1 MFSFYYFIIRR
12 VRLSILFVRQ
22 ISTYQTLR
30 SVKYSYY
37 LIIRT
42 KPKILFD
49 KLLFFLHNFIDMNR
63 KNEKTLSVSEQYN
76 VAKAKKIAII
86 LILLALV
93 FLFFV
98 VSVFVGSGTLS
109 FKEVFLAIFNKGSE
123 TARLIVR
130 RIRFPRVI
138 AALIAGGGLAVSGL
152 VMQTVLKNPLASP
165 TTLGVSNAAVFGANF
180 AIIVVGAGAFHST
193 HGSWL
198 SISNPY
204 LVSTFS
210 FLSAIIAAGS
220 ILLLARLKN
229 LNASAIVLAGVAV
242 SAIFQAG
249 TTLIQYFASD
259 TQVASAVYWTFG
271 DLGRASYKTDLIMFI
286 VVAVSTLFFFLK
298 RWDFSAMSGGL
309 AYAKTLGV
317 NTRFMTIMSLLLA
330 SLITSVTVSFLGI
343 IGFVGL
349 TAPQF
354 MKRIVG
360 DDYRYL
366 LPSSFLAGA
375 LLLLI
380 SDILGRLPIFGTS
393 VPVGVVTSL
402 IGGPVFL
409 AILLRR
415 KKNESE
421 NI

>member
-1 MFSFYYFIIRR
+1 M
-12 VRLSILFVRQ
+12 
-22 ISTYQTLR
+22 
-30 SVKYSYY
+30 
-37 LIIRT
+37 
-42 KPKILFD
+42 FD

-86 LILLALV
+86 FILLALV

-298 RWDFSAMSGGL
+298 RWDFSAMSGGI

-330 SLITSVTVSFLGI
+330 SLITSVIVSFLGI

-360 DDYRYL
+360 DDYRFL

-402 IGGPVFL
+402 IGGPIFL

>member
-1 MFSFYYFIIRR
+1 M
-12 VRLSILFVRQ
+12 
-22 ISTYQTLR
+22 
-30 SVKYSYY
+30 
-37 LIIRT
+37 
-42 KPKILFD
+42 FD

-220 ILLLARLKN
+220 ILLLTRLKN

-286 VVAVSTLFFFLK
+286 VVAVSTLFFFSK
-298 RWDFSAMSGGL
+298 RWDFSAMSGGI

-409 AILLRR
+409 AILLSR

>member
-1 MFSFYYFIIRR
+1 M
-12 VRLSILFVRQ
+12 
-22 ISTYQTLR
+22 
-30 SVKYSYY
+30 
-37 LIIRT
+37 
-42 KPKILFD
+42 FD

-86 LILLALV
+86 FILLALV

-259 TQVASAVYWTFG
+259 TQVASAMYWTFG

>member
-1 MFSFYYFIIRR
+1 M
-12 VRLSILFVRQ
+12 
-22 ISTYQTLR
+22 
-30 SVKYSYY
+30 
-37 LIIRT
+37 
-42 KPKILFD
+42 FD
-49 KLLFFLHNFIDMNR
+49 KLLIFLHNFIDMNR

-138 AALIAGGGLAVSGL
+138 AALIAGGDLAVSGL

-204 LVSTFS
+204 LVSAFS

-298 RWDFSAMSGGL
+298 RWDFSAMSGGI

>member
-1 MFSFYYFIIRR
+1 M
-12 VRLSILFVRQ
+12 
-22 ISTYQTLR
+22 
-30 SVKYSYY
+30 
-37 LIIRT
+37 
-42 KPKILFD
+42 FD

-63 KNEKTLSVSEQYN
+63 KNEKTLSVSDQYN

-298 RWDFSAMSGGL
+298 RWDFSAMSGGI

>member
-1 MFSFYYFIIRR
+1 M
-12 VRLSILFVRQ
+12 
-22 ISTYQTLR
+22 
-30 SVKYSYY
+30 
-37 LIIRT
+37 
-42 KPKILFD
+42 FD

-109 FKEVFLAIFNKGSE
+109 FKEVFLATFNKGSE

-298 RWDFSAMSGGL
+298 RWDFSAMSGGI

>member
-1 MFSFYYFIIRR
+1 M
-12 VRLSILFVRQ
+12 
-22 ISTYQTLR
+22 
-30 SVKYSYY
+30 
-37 LIIRT
+37 
-42 KPKILFD
+42 FD

-63 KNEKTLSVSEQYN
+63 KNAKTLSVSEQYN

-86 LILLALV
+86 FILLALV

-286 VVAVSTLFFFLK
+286 VVSVSTLFFFLK
-298 RWDFSAMSGGL
+298 RWDFSAMSGGI

-360 DDYRYL
+360 DDYRFL

>member
-1 MFSFYYFIIRR
+1 M
-12 VRLSILFVRQ
+12 
-22 ISTYQTLR
+22 
-30 SVKYSYY
+30 
-37 LIIRT
+37 
-42 KPKILFD
+42 FD
-49 KLLFFLHNFIDMNR
+49 KRLFFLHNFINMNR

-259 TQVASAVYWTFG
+259 TQVASAMYWTFG

-360 DDYRYL
+360 DDYRFL

-415 KKNESE
+415 KKNEYLCLYQAGS
-421 NI
+421 

>member
-1 MFSFYYFIIRR
+1 M
-12 VRLSILFVRQ
+12 
-22 ISTYQTLR
+22 
-30 SVKYSYY
+30 
-37 LIIRT
+37 
-42 KPKILFD
+42 FD

-298 RWDFSAMSGGL
+298 PWDFSAMSGGL

>member
-1 MFSFYYFIIRR
+1 M
-12 VRLSILFVRQ
+12 
-22 ISTYQTLR
+22 
-30 SVKYSYY
+30 
-37 LIIRT
+37 
-42 KPKILFD
+42 FD

-123 TARLIVR
+123 TARLIVC

-298 RWDFSAMSGGL
+298 RWDFSAMTGGL

-393 VPVGVVTSL
+393 VPVGVITSL

>member
-1 MFSFYYFIIRR
+1 M
-12 VRLSILFVRQ
+12 
-22 ISTYQTLR
+22 
-30 SVKYSYY
+30 
-37 LIIRT
+37 
-42 KPKILFD
+42 FD
-49 KLLFFLHNFIDMNR
+49 KRLFFLHNFIDMNR
-63 KNEKTLSVSEQYN
+63 MNEKTRSVSEQYN

-298 RWDFSAMSGGL
+298 RWDFSAMSGGI

-360 DDYRYL
+360 DDYRFL

>member
-1 MFSFYYFIIRR
+1 M
-12 VRLSILFVRQ
+12 
-22 ISTYQTLR
+22 
-30 SVKYSYY
+30 
-37 LIIRT
+37 
-42 KPKILFD
+42 FD

-298 RWDFSAMSGGL
+298 RWDFSAMSGGI

-354 MKRIVG
+354 MKHIVG

>member
-1 MFSFYYFIIRR
+1 M
-12 VRLSILFVRQ
+12 
-22 ISTYQTLR
+22 
-30 SVKYSYY
+30 
-37 LIIRT
+37 
-42 KPKILFD
+42 FD

-138 AALIAGGGLAVSGL
+138 AALVAGGGLAVSGL

-366 LPSSFLAGA
+366 LPSAFLAGA

>member
-1 MFSFYYFIIRR
+1 M
-12 VRLSILFVRQ
+12 
-22 ISTYQTLR
+22 
-30 SVKYSYY
+30 
-37 LIIRT
+37 
-42 KPKILFD
+42 FD
-49 KLLFFLHNFIDMNR
+49 KRLFFLHNFIDMNR

-180 AIIVVGAGAFHST
+180 AIIAVGAGAFHST

-298 RWDFSAMSGGL
+298 RWDFSAMSGGI

-360 DDYRYL
+360 DDYRFL

-409 AILLRR
+409 TILLRR

>member
-1 MFSFYYFIIRR
+1 M
-12 VRLSILFVRQ
+12 
-22 ISTYQTLR
+22 
-30 SVKYSYY
+30 
-37 LIIRT
+37 
-42 KPKILFD
+42 FD
-49 KLLFFLHNFIDMNR
+49 KRLFFLHNFIDMNR

-330 SLITSVTVSFLGI
+330 SLITSITVSFLGI

-354 MKRIVG
+354 MKRVVG

>member
-1 MFSFYYFIIRR
+1 M
-12 VRLSILFVRQ
+12 
-22 ISTYQTLR
+22 
-30 SVKYSYY
+30 
-37 LIIRT
+37 
-42 KPKILFD
+42 FD

-298 RWDFSAMSGGL
+298 RWDFSAMSGGI

-317 NTRFMTIMSLLLA
+317 NTRFMTIISLLLA

>member
-1 MFSFYYFIIRR
+1 M
-12 VRLSILFVRQ
+12 
-22 ISTYQTLR
+22 
-30 SVKYSYY
+30 
-37 LIIRT
+37 
-42 KPKILFD
+42 FD

-63 KNEKTLSVSEQYN
+63 KNKKTLSVSEQYN

-86 LILLALV
+86 LILLAIV

>member
-1 MFSFYYFIIRR
+1 M
-12 VRLSILFVRQ
+12 
-22 ISTYQTLR
+22 
-30 SVKYSYY
+30 
-37 LIIRT
+37 
-42 KPKILFD
+42 FD

-63 KNEKTLSVSEQYN
+63 QNEKTLSVSEQYN

-360 DDYRYL
+360 DDYRFL

>member
-1 MFSFYYFIIRR
+1 M
-12 VRLSILFVRQ
+12 
-22 ISTYQTLR
+22 
-30 SVKYSYY
+30 
-37 LIIRT
+37 
-42 KPKILFD
+42 FD
-49 KLLFFLHNFIDMNR
+49 KLVFFLHNFIDMNR

-298 RWDFSAMSGGL
+298 RWDFSAMSGGI

-360 DDYRYL
+360 DDYRFL

>member
-1 MFSFYYFIIRR
+1 M
-12 VRLSILFVRQ
+12 
-22 ISTYQTLR
+22 
-30 SVKYSYY
+30 
-37 LIIRT
+37 
-42 KPKILFD
+42 FD

-360 DDYRYL
+360 DDYRFL

-402 IGGPVFL
+402 IGGPIFL

>member
-1 MFSFYYFIIRR
+1 
-12 VRLSILFVRQ
+12 
-22 ISTYQTLR
+22 
-30 SVKYSYY
+30 
-37 LIIRT
+37 
-42 KPKILFD
+42 
-49 KLLFFLHNFIDMNR
+49 MNR

-242 SAIFQAG
+242 SAIFQAC

-298 RWDFSAMSGGL
+298 RWDFSAMSGGI

>member
-1 MFSFYYFIIRR
+1 M
-12 VRLSILFVRQ
+12 
-22 ISTYQTLR
+22 
-30 SVKYSYY
+30 
-37 LIIRT
+37 
-42 KPKILFD
+42 FD
-49 KLLFFLHNFIDMNR
+49 KRLFFLHNFIDMNR

-86 LILLALV
+86 FILLALV

-298 RWDFSAMSGGL
+298 RWDFSAMSGGI

-317 NTRFMTIMSLLLA
+317 NTPFMTIMSLLLA

-360 DDYRYL
+360 DDYRFL

>member
-1 MFSFYYFIIRR
+1 M
-12 VRLSILFVRQ
+12 
-22 ISTYQTLR
+22 
-30 SVKYSYY
+30 
-37 LIIRT
+37 
-42 KPKILFD
+42 FD

-271 DLGRASYKTDLIMFI
+271 DLGRASYKTDFIMFI

>member
-1 MFSFYYFIIRR
+1 M
-12 VRLSILFVRQ
+12 
-22 ISTYQTLR
+22 
-30 SVKYSYY
+30 
-37 LIIRT
+37 
-42 KPKILFD
+42 FD

-86 LILLALV
+86 FILLALV

-286 VVAVSTLFFFLK
+286 VVAVSTLFFFSK

-393 VPVGVVTSL
+393 VPVGVITSL

>member
-1 MFSFYYFIIRR
+1 M
-12 VRLSILFVRQ
+12 
-22 ISTYQTLR
+22 
-30 SVKYSYY
+30 
-37 LIIRT
+37 
-42 KPKILFD
+42 FD
-49 KLLFFLHNFIDMNR
+49 KRLFFLHNFIDMNR

-298 RWDFSAMSGGL
+298 RWDFSAMSGGI

>member
-1 MFSFYYFIIRR
+1 M
-12 VRLSILFVRQ
+12 
-22 ISTYQTLR
+22 
-30 SVKYSYY
+30 
-37 LIIRT
+37 
-42 KPKILFD
+42 FD
-49 KLLFFLHNFIDMNR
+49 KRLFFLHNFIDMNR

-76 VAKAKKIAII
+76 VAKAKKIAIL

-286 VVAVSTLFFFLK
+286 VVAVSTLFFFSK
-298 RWDFSAMSGGL
+298 RWDFSAMSGGI

-354 MKRIVG
+354 IKRIVG

>member
-1 MFSFYYFIIRR
+1 M
-12 VRLSILFVRQ
+12 
-22 ISTYQTLR
+22 
-30 SVKYSYY
+30 
-37 LIIRT
+37 
-42 KPKILFD
+42 FD
-49 KLLFFLHNFIDMNR
+49 KRLFFLHNFIDMNR

-354 MKRIVG
+354 MKRVVG

-366 LPSSFLAGA
+366 LPSAFLAGA

>member
-1 MFSFYYFIIRR
+1 M
-12 VRLSILFVRQ
+12 
-22 ISTYQTLR
+22 
-30 SVKYSYY
+30 
-37 LIIRT
+37 
-42 KPKILFD
+42 FD
-49 KLLFFLHNFIDMNR
+49 KRLFFLHNFIDMNR

-93 FLFFV
+93 FV

-360 DDYRYL
+360 DDYRFL

>member
-1 MFSFYYFIIRR
+1 M
-12 VRLSILFVRQ
+12 
-22 ISTYQTLR
+22 
-30 SVKYSYY
+30 
-37 LIIRT
+37 
-42 KPKILFD
+42 FD

-93 FLFFV
+93 FLLFV

-360 DDYRYL
+360 DDYRFL

>member
-1 MFSFYYFIIRR
+1 M
-12 VRLSILFVRQ
+12 
-22 ISTYQTLR
+22 
-30 SVKYSYY
+30 
-37 LIIRT
+37 
-42 KPKILFD
+42 FD

-210 FLSAIIAAGS
+210 FLSAIIATGS

-298 RWDFSAMSGGL
+298 RWDFSAMSGGI

-354 MKRIVG
+354 MKRIVC

-393 VPVGVVTSL
+393 VPVGVITSL

>member
-1 MFSFYYFIIRR
+1 M
-12 VRLSILFVRQ
+12 
-22 ISTYQTLR
+22 
-30 SVKYSYY
+30 
-37 LIIRT
+37 
-42 KPKILFD
+42 FD

-286 VVAVSTLFFFLK
+286 VIAVSTLFFFLK
-298 RWDFSAMSGGL
+298 RWDFSAMSGGI

>member
-1 MFSFYYFIIRR
+1 M
-12 VRLSILFVRQ
+12 
-22 ISTYQTLR
+22 
-30 SVKYSYY
+30 
-37 LIIRT
+37 
-42 KPKILFD
+42 FD

-286 VVAVSTLFFFLK
+286 VVAVSTLFFFSK
-298 RWDFSAMSGGL
+298 RWDFSAMSGGI

>member
-1 MFSFYYFIIRR
+1 M
-12 VRLSILFVRQ
+12 
-22 ISTYQTLR
+22 
-30 SVKYSYY
+30 
-37 LIIRT
+37 
-42 KPKILFD
+42 FD
-49 KLLFFLHNFIDMNR
+49 KRLIFLHNFIDMNR

-360 DDYRYL
+360 DDYRFL

>member
-1 MFSFYYFIIRR
+1 M
-12 VRLSILFVRQ
+12 
-22 ISTYQTLR
+22 
-30 SVKYSYY
+30 
-37 LIIRT
+37 
-42 KPKILFD
+42 FD

-86 LILLALV
+86 FILLALV

-259 TQVASAVYWTFG
+259 TQVAPAVYWTFG

-298 RWDFSAMSGGL
+298 RWDFSAMSGGI

-330 SLITSVTVSFLGI
+330 SLITSITVSFLGI

>member
-1 MFSFYYFIIRR
+1 M
-12 VRLSILFVRQ
+12 
-22 ISTYQTLR
+22 
-30 SVKYSYY
+30 
-37 LIIRT
+37 
-42 KPKILFD
+42 FD
-49 KLLFFLHNFIDMNR
+49 KRLFFLHNFIDMNR

-76 VAKAKKIAII
+76 VAKAKKLAII

-298 RWDFSAMSGGL
+298 RWDFSAMSGGI

-317 NTRFMTIMSLLLA
+317 NTRFMTIISLLLA

-360 DDYRYL
+360 DDYRFL

>member
-1 MFSFYYFIIRR
+1 
-12 VRLSILFVRQ
+12 
-22 ISTYQTLR
+22 
-30 SVKYSYY
+30 
-37 LIIRT
+37 
-42 KPKILFD
+42 
-49 KLLFFLHNFIDMNR
+49 MNR

-165 TTLGVSNAAVFGANF
+165 TTLGVGNAAVFGANF

-271 DLGRASYKTDLIMFI
+271 DLGRASYKTALIMFI
-286 VVAVSTLFFFLK
+286 VVAVSPLFFFSK
-298 RWDFSAMSGGL
+298 RWDFSAMSGGI

-393 VPVGVVTSL
+393 VPVGVITSL

>member
-1 MFSFYYFIIRR
+1 M
-12 VRLSILFVRQ
+12 
-22 ISTYQTLR
+22 
-30 SVKYSYY
+30 
-37 LIIRT
+37 
-42 KPKILFD
+42 FD
-49 KLLFFLHNFIDMNR
+49 KRLFFLHNFIDMNR

-242 SAIFQAG
+242 SAIFLAG

-298 RWDFSAMSGGL
+298 RWDFSAMSGGI

>member
-1 MFSFYYFIIRR
+1 M
-12 VRLSILFVRQ
+12 
-22 ISTYQTLR
+22 
-30 SVKYSYY
+30 
-37 LIIRT
+37 
-42 KPKILFD
+42 FD

-76 VAKAKKIAII
+76 VAKAKKIAIL

-366 LPSSFLAGA
+366 LPSSFIAGA

-393 VPVGVVTSL
+393 VPVGVITSL

>member
-1 MFSFYYFIIRR
+1 M
-12 VRLSILFVRQ
+12 
-22 ISTYQTLR
+22 
-30 SVKYSYY
+30 
-37 LIIRT
+37 
-42 KPKILFD
+42 FD

-298 RWDFSAMSGGL
+298 RWDFSAMSGGI

-330 SLITSVTVSFLGI
+330 TLITSVTVSFLGI